1 MKDFDR
7 MDLRILNEL
16 QNDSSLSNADL
27 AERIG
32 LSANACWRRTKRLED
47 GNIIR
52 KRVALLSQ
60 SQLKLDVT
68 VFVGIKTN
76 EHNDKW
82 LATFADGVKEI
93 PEVVEFYRM
102 SGETDYL
109 LKIVAKDIE
118 DYDRVYKKLIA
129 VQLPS
134 V

>member
-82 LATFADGVKEI
+82 LWLNNATRLRMMLPVRCRFA
-93 PEVVEFYRM
+93 EVV
-102 SGETDYL
+102 L
-109 LKIVAKDIE
+109 
-118 DYDRVYKKLIA
+118 
-129 VQLPS
+129 
-134 V
+134 